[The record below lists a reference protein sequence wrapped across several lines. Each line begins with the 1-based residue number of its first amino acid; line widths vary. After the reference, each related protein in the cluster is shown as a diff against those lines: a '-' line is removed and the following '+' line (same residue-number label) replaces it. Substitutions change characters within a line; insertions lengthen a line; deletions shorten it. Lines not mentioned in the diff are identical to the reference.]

1 MSYNYSVMLL
11 LLDCYHLKPLKFKP
25 TLPYAFTE
33 HIGKNNNNK

>member
-1 MSYNYSVMLL
+1 MQL

-25 TLPYAFTE
+25 TLPYALTE